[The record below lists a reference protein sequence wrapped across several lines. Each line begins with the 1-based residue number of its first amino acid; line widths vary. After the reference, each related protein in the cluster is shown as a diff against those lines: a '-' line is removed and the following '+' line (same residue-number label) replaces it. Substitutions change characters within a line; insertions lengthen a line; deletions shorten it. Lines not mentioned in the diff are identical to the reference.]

1 MATRHGL
8 WRTHDEPSMLHA
20 FCADQPVRQLLDISR
35 RTAKYDYLQAALVVE
50 VRVQGGNDYFVT
62 FVLEVG
68 KLLRQQASVMVVN
81 ERDRSHDQRICGDYY
96 RANEAVTNQIAKGF

>member
-1 MATRHGL
+1 
-8 WRTHDEPSMLHA
+8 MLHA
-20 FCADQPVRQLLDISR
+20 FCADQPVRELLDISR

-62 FVLEVG
+62 LVLEVG

-81 ERDRSHDQRICGDYY
+81 ERDRPDDQSICGDYY